1 MKEECNCQNCKNYY
15 KWQRIK
21 LSLKFGTAL
30 GFAWSL
36 IFFGC
41 LANIPNTRMAFE
53 LAAVIFAVVL
63 GIVLTAHQWI
73 PALTDMLDRWEEDE
87 NKPQ

>member
-1 MKEECNCQNCKNYY
+1 MT
-15 KWQRIK
+15 RTA
-21 LSLKFGTAL
+21 LSLKLGIAL

-41 LANIPNTRMAFE
+41 LANIPDTRMAFE
-53 LAAVIFAVVL
+53 LAAVVFAVVL

-73 PALTDMLDRWEEDE
+73 PALTELLDRWEEDE